1 MKVPSPIDYDPAA
14 IKTSVSLAG
23 IIMALGIDLSL
34 EMNGDFTGLCP
45 FHDDHEP
52 SFSVY
57 MNEKGEQKW
66 ACHPCQT
73 YGDVFDFIQQLQHCD
88 FAEAKRVV
96 LELRDSGVLPDAPL
110 SVTKRRADPKV
121 LERLLNRAKGLVGVL
136 PELVE
141 DRGINVPFAW
151 IRGEWNC
158 TDDGA
163 YVYIPH
169 YDKDGELVG
178 LKRRW
183 HLDWSPI
190 AEAGSDLS
198 NLYGTWRDR
207 GRTDVVLCEGESDTW
222 LVSYLLRD
230 SPIEVL
236 GLPHGVCAPTS
247 EWITAL
253 TGRTV
258 TILFDA
264 DEAGRK
270 AVESWCLQAGPV
282 LALKVAI
289 LPDGTDCNTAGTE
302 NVRVAIAEA
311 RVWNDI
317 SNLPIGIAGDK
328 YVHTNNA
335 NPPIITPVSDFI
347 FDIKRLVV
355 MDDNMMFEVEVPG
368 KAERQYLTGD
378 DLCGVSR
385 MRQWTTKRLLSWKG
399 TDRNLTDLLELL
411 KAQSMIVPQVKGVD
425 VVGLHSGVFV
435 LPDKCLGSSGW
446 GYVAP
451 NTDIHLKEF
460 LHIEDEPWDLNIL
473 KNLALLHDPQTI
485 TPVLGWI
492 AAAPFR
498 SLYEQFPILSV
509 TGGSGWGKTTILHTI
524 LKSFGFW
531 VKSPPTLTGST
542 AHAILSYACSTNALP
557 IWFDEFRPGAR
568 LEARMA
574 LEQVVRDAYDGS
586 STIKGGLYEDRMKI
600 KTMPACA
607 PLIVSGEDAFSET
620 SHVERMV
627 MVSMPKEGKNVKA
640 WMDCSTAK
648 VGGLGYA
655 YLTWCLKQIRY
666 NSLIQLPH
674 LPDRGEHSLAVAEWG
689 YGLLS
694 TFCEE
699 VCGYELTPPFDGSLC
714 RQMQKATK
722 DRPVILEAIDLTR
735 GLEDQYGKYITW
747 IDGDGTGYVKPQ
759 SLVKWAAAHSDI
771 RLPGGSKAIQRWLEQ
786 MYNAKS
792 TQHVVHG
799 RCLVIQ
805 GLREI
810 LERADVDNSNAG

>member
-1 MKVPSPIDYDPAA
+1 MKVPAPTNYDPAA
-14 IKTSVSLAG
+14 IKASVSLAG
-23 IIMALGIDLSL
+23 VIMAMGVDLSL

-45 FHDDHEP
+45 FHEDHTP
-52 SFSVY
+52 SLSVY
-57 MNEKGEQKW
+57 NGDQGQKW
-66 ACHPCQT
+66 TCWACLS
-73 YGDVFDFIQQLQHCD
+73 YGDVFDFVQKLNDCT
-88 FAEAKRVV
+88 FAEAKAFV
-96 LELRDSGVLPDAPL
+96 LELRDTGQLPAAPV
-110 SVTKRRADPKV
+110 SVTKRRADPKE
-121 LERLLNRAKGLVGVL
+121 LEKLLNRSKGFSGVL

-151 IRGEWNC
+151 IRGEWGC

-163 YVYIPH
+163 YVYLPH

-178 LKRRW
+178 LKKRW
-183 HLDWSPI
+183 HLDWIPI

-198 NLYGTWRDR
+198 SLYGCWRDK

-230 SPIEVL
+230 SPIEVF
-236 GLPHGVCAPTS
+236 GLPHGVCSPTP

-264 DEAGRK
+264 DEPGRK
-270 AVESWCLQAGPV
+270 AVESWCQEAGSV

-317 SNLPIGIAGDK
+317 SNLPIRPAGDK
-328 YVHTNNA
+328 YVYLNPNNA
-335 NPPIITPVSDFI
+335 NAIPIPISDFI
-347 FDIKRLVV
+347 FDIQRLVV
-355 MDDNMMFEVEVPG
+355 MDDNISFEVKVPG
-368 KAERQYLTGD
+368 KVENQFLSGD
-378 DLCGVSR
+378 DLSSVSR
-385 MRQWTTKRLLSWKG
+385 MRNWTTKRLLSWKG
-399 TDRNLTDLLELL
+399 TDRNLTDLIELL
-411 KAQSMIVPQVKGVD
+411 KAQAMVVPQVKGVD
-425 VVGLHSGVFV
+425 VVGLHGEVFV

-446 GYVAP
+446 GYVP
-451 NTDIHLKEF
+451 PENDVHLSEF

-531 VKSPPTLTGST
+531 TKSPPTLTGST
-542 AHAILSYACSTNALP
+542 AHAILSYASSTNALP
-557 IWFDEFRPGAR
+557 IWFDEYRPGAR
-568 LEARMA
+568 IEAKLA
-574 LEQVVRDAYDGS
+574 LEQVVRDAFDGS
-586 STIKGGLYEDRMKI
+586 STIKGGMYESRMKI
-600 KTMPACA
+600 KAMPACA
-607 PLIVSGEDAFSET
+607 PMIVSGEDAFSET

-640 WMDCSTAK
+640 WKSCNTSRT
-648 VGGLGYA
+648 GGLGYS
-655 YLTWCLKQIRY
+655 YLTWSLEQIHT
-666 NSLIQLPH
+666 NQLPTLPH

-689 YGLLS
+689 YNLLS
-694 TFCEE
+694 TFCES
-699 VCGYELTPPFDGSLC
+699 VCGYELIPAFDGSLC
-714 RQMQKATK
+714 RAMQKATK
-722 DRPVILEAIDLTR
+722 DRPIILECIDHTI
-735 GLEDQYGKYITW
+735 GLEDSYGKFITYI
-747 IDGDGTGYVKPQ
+747 DSDGTGYVKPQ
-759 SLVKWAAAHSDI
+759 SLVKWAAQQPDV
-771 RLPGGSKAIQRWLEQ
+771 RLPGGGRAVQRWLEQ
-786 MYNAKS
+786 MYDAQS
-792 TQHVVHG
+792 IQHVVHG
-799 RCLVIQ
+799 RCLVIT

-810 LERADVDNSNAG
+810 LGVIDV